1 MQLDRRAFVKLV
13 AGGVGGTLLSPLP
26 WKLLDDVS
34 IWSQSWSWRPS
45 PERGAASMVNTVCQL
60 CPGGCGIRVRLI
72 NKKNAVRID
81 GNPNHPV
88 NRGGIC
94 PLGATGLQFL
104 YGPSRIETPLQQTGK
119 RGDLKTLKPISW
131 DDALKTLTEQ
141 LQGNRKAPQGLVCLT
156 GRSQGT
162 VPELFARFL
171 QAYGSP
177 NFLVMPSEAETES
190 IGLLVSQG
198 EAGQLAY
205 DLEKNKLV
213 LSFGADYIGGWGAP
227 VRMMRAFEG
236 WRSQPRG
243 ERTRIIQLGP
253 RGSLS
258 ASKADDWMAIAPGT
272 EAALALGLAHIIVRE
287 QLYNQAFVANTFG
300 FEDWSDAQGRSHRG
314 FKNLVLKDYAP
325 GRVSEITGVAEEKI
339 VDLAREFARTKP
351 AVALSGRGQGRTPGR
366 LYEFLAVQSLNALV
380 GSLHQAG
387 GVGMA
392 PKAPLAAWPAVV
404 QDEVSKKGCAAS
416 RLGGAAA
423 AVPVHSVQ
431 SLVKRMTEGKPYQAS
446 MLWVY
451 EANPAYSLS
460 DGKEFVA
467 ALEKV
472 KTVVSFSSFMD
483 ETTMM
488 ADLVL
493 PGPTFLERLEDGPMP
508 PGLQY
513 AVFNLSTPVLKPK
526 FETRHSGD
534 VLIKVAQTL
543 EGSVAASFPWSDYEA
558 ALKERVNGLAA
569 TKSGKVAAEAGLEP
583 WAKVGQAV
591 EPNYSSFD
599 DLWKKLTE
607 NGCWFD
613 TTQGMGGLAFKT
625 PSGKFEFACQR
636 LREMGV
642 AGDDLAYL
650 PHYEEPV
657 PTGDQTQYPLLL
669 VPYEIMTIATIA
681 TGPLANPPF
690 MTKMLFDFELKEND
704 LFVEINPHTATKA
717 GLQEGMPVGL
727 KTERGTFRARVHLTE
742 AAGPGVVFIPVG
754 LGHRGFDAYIKDKGV
769 NANEILIPQQDR
781 VTGLPTWRGTRL
793 TIVKA

>member
-34 IWSQSWSWRPS
+34 IWSQNWSWRPS
-45 PERGAASMVNTVCQL
+45 PERGAATMVNTVCQL

-72 NKKNAVRID
+72 SKKNAVRID

-94 PLGATGLQFL
+94 PLGASGLQFL

-131 DDALKTLTEQ
+131 DDALKSLAEQ
-141 LQGNRKAPQGLVCLT
+141 LQGMRKEPQGLVCLS

-162 VPELFARFL
+162 VPELLDRFL

-190 IGLLVSQG
+190 LGLLVSQG
-198 EAGQLAY
+198 EAGQVAY
-205 DLEKNKLV
+205 DLEKSRLV
-213 LSFGADYIGGWGAP
+213 LSFGAEYVGGWGAP
-227 VRMMRAFEG
+227 ARMMMAFDG
-236 WRSQPRG
+236 WRSKPEG
-243 ERTRIIQLGP
+243 ERTRIIYAGP

-258 ASKADDWMAIAPGT
+258 SSKADDWLAIAPGT
-272 EAALALGLAHIIVRE
+272 EAALALGVASVIVRE
-287 QLYNQAFVANTFG
+287 QLYSQAFVAGAFG
-300 FEDWSDAQGRSHRG
+300 FEDWSDGQGRSRRG

-325 GRVSEITGVAEEKI
+325 ERVSEITGVPKEKI
-339 VDLAREFARTKP
+339 IEVAREFAKAKP
-351 AVALSGRGQGRTPGR
+351 AVAVSGRGQGRTPDS

-380 GSLHQAG
+380 GGLRQPG
-387 GVGMA
+387 GVGVA
-392 PKAPLAAWPAVV
+392 PKAPLAAWPAAA
-404 QDEVSKKGCAAS
+404 QDEVSKKGCSAP

-423 AVPVHSVQ
+423 EVPVSSVQ
-431 SLVKRMTEGKPYQAS
+431 NLAKRMSEGKPYQAA

-460 DGKEFVA
+460 EGKEFLA

-472 KTVVSFSSFMD
+472 KLVSFSPFMD

-493 PGPTFLERLEDGPMP
+493 PAPTFLERLEDGPTP
-508 PGLQY
+508 AGLQY

-526 FETRHSGD
+526 FETRHPGD
-534 VLIKVAQTL
+534 VVIKLAKSL
-543 EGSVAASFPWSDYEA
+543 EGSVAASFPWNDYET
-558 ALKERVNGLAA
+558 ALKERVKGLAA
-569 TKSGKVAAEAGLEP
+569 AKSGRVAAEAGLQP
-583 WAKVGQAV
+583 WAKLGQTL
-591 EPNYSSFD
+591 EPNYSSVD

-607 NGCWFD
+607 NGCWYD
-613 TTQGMGGLAFKT
+613 TSQGVGSAAFKT
-625 PSGKFEFACQR
+625 RSGKFEFACQR

-642 AGDDLAYL
+642 TGDDLAYL

-657 PTGDQTQYPLLL
+657 LAGDPAQYPLVL
-669 VPYEIMTIATIA
+669 VPYEIMALTN
-681 TGPLANPPF
+681 GSLANPPF
-690 MTKMLFDFELKEND
+690 MTKMLFDFELRGND
-704 LFVEINPHTATKA
+704 LCVEINPQTAAKA
-717 GLQEGMPVGL
+717 GLKEGMPVGL
-727 KTERGTFRARVHLTE
+727 KTERGTFRARVHLTNV
-742 AAGPGVVFIPVG
+742 ARPGVVFIPVG
-754 LGHRGFDAYIKDKGV
+754 LGHRGFDAYIRGKGI
-769 NANEILIPQQDR
+769 NTNEILIPQQDR

-793 TIVKA
+793 AIVKA